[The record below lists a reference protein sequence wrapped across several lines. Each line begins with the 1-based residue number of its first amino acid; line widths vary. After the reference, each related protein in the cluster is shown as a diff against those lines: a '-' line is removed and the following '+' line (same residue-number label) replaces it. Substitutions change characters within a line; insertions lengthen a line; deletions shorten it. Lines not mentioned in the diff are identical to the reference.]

1 MSDGTRSRK
10 FKTYNSL
17 QLVFARS
24 KFQSSGA
31 LATLLLETFIEHDG
45 RLVASTVYARGLC
58 DEKQFR
64 DWRKNLI
71 DKQWIIWCETQT
83 DKGVYFPGKKL
94 MPYINKEKIAQKEI
108 ATRESVEK
116 VRSDLDSKI
125 EKKAD
130 SSELLETKQKL
141 DITSKEL
148 QETKSKLEDTNRV
161 VAKIAKAVRK
171 LQQAKEPPI
180 TDEKIAMQEQA
191 AHELEEHTRA
201 LAN

>member
-1 MSDGTRSRK
+1 MSSGTKSRK
-10 FKTYNSL
+10 FSNYNRL
-17 QLVFARS
+17 QQVFARA

-45 RLVASTVYARGLC
+45 RLLASTVYARGLC

-71 DKQWIIWCETQT
+71 DKQWLIWCETQT

-94 MPYINKEKIAQKEI
+94 ITYINKEKIAQKEI

-116 VRSDLDSKI
+116 VRSDLSTKI
-125 EKKAD
+125 DTKAD
-130 SSELLETKQKL
+130 RSELEDLKKRMTHFEKLAQRLEAATG
-141 DITSKEL
+141 D
-148 QETKSKLEDTNRV
+148 
-161 VAKIAKAVRK
+161 
-171 LQQAKEPPI
+171 PI
-180 TDEKIAMQEQA
+180 TIEKIADQKACA
-191 AHELEEHTRA
+191 AEMKRLA